1 MTQKK
6 RIEVEKHAPQMISQT
21 RKERKMSQQLKE
33 KLIFIAAIVVAF
45 LIIAAGITG
54 YIAITDPS
62 SREGIGATVGF
73 IPVIAL
79 IAYGIYKS
87 EKD

>member
-1 MTQKK
+1 
-6 RIEVEKHAPQMISQT
+6 
-21 RKERKMSQQLKE
+21 MSQQMKE
-33 KLIFIAAIVVAF
+33 KLIFIAAIVVAI
-45 LIIAAGITG
+45 LIVIAAGITG

-79 IAYGIYKS
+79 IAYSIRKS

>member
-1 MTQKK
+1 
-6 RIEVEKHAPQMISQT
+6 
-21 RKERKMSQQLKE
+21 MSQQLKE
-33 KLIFIAAIVVAF
+33 KLIFIAAITVAI
-45 LIIAAGITG
+45 LIVIAAGITG

-79 IAYGIYKS
+79 IAYSIRKS

>member
-1 MTQKK
+1 
-6 RIEVEKHAPQMISQT
+6 
-21 RKERKMSQQLKE
+21 MSQQLKE
-33 KLIFIAAIVVAF
+33 KLILVTAIVVAI
-45 LIIAAGITG
+45 LIIIAAGITG

-79 IAYGIYKS
+79 IAYSIRKS

>member
-1 MTQKK
+1 
-6 RIEVEKHAPQMISQT
+6 
-21 RKERKMSQQLKE
+21 MSQQLKE
-33 KLIFIAAIVVAF
+33 KLILVAAIVVAI
-45 LIIAAGITG
+45 LIVIAAGITG

-79 IAYGIYKS
+79 IAYSIRKS

>member
-1 MTQKK
+1 
-6 RIEVEKHAPQMISQT
+6 
-21 RKERKMSQQLKE
+21 MSQQLKE
-33 KLIFIAAIVVAF
+33 KLIFIAAIVVAI
-45 LIIAAGITG
+45 LIIIAAGITG

-87 EKD
+87 DKD